1 MITFRHILNKL
12 HDGEICDI
20 DVVTY
25 DRKRRTGGQ
34 VKSYR
39 CILAQ
44 KASGPAHRPSTSVET
59 QSIASRNREKDSR
72 DRVVERSRGS
82 VPERSR
88 DRVVERSRDPNHKKW
103 YTRNVQLVTN
113 DDFLTPIIKKIHIP
127 LIIRFDGQN
136 VVP

>member
-12 HDGEICDI
+12 HDGEICNI

-44 KASGPAHRPSTSVET
+44 KATAPAHRPSTPKKTPTKNTV
-59 QSIASRNREKDSR
+59 
-72 DRVVERSRGS
+72 G
-82 VPERSR
+82 
-88 DRVVERSRDPNHKKW
+88 RDPNHKKW

-127 LIIRFDGQN
+127 LIVQFNGQN